1 MALRKEWTS
10 TKSLAETAFKKD
22 HPIKGD
28 VHITPPTPYPLKF
41 NQNLGPTLDDYEKA
55 KPADKAKHASKA
67 KGIIKNY
74 RTSINSAKDMKT
86 AGKLLLDSLAKIEKA
101 LV

>member
-1 MALRKEWTS
+1 MIMKRPS
-10 TKSLAETAFKKD
+10 
-22 HPIKGD
+22 PR
-28 VHITPPTPYPLKF
+28 
-41 NQNLGPTLDDYEKA
+41 N
-55 KPADKAKHASKA
+55 KAKHASKA